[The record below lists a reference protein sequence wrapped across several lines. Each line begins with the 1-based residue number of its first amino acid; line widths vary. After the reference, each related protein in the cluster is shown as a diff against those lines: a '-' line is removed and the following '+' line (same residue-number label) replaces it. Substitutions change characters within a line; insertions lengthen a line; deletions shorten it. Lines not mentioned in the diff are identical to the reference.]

1 MTDFTKAQPTNLAE
15 QSSVDERAK
24 ALALKAAQDKRV
36 IRELLSTPIGRNW
49 TWHLLEQ
56 CHMLSTSFA
65 EEPTVM
71 AFREGERNIGLR
83 LWSQI
88 QQDAP
93 ELLLTMLAEK
103 GVANG

>member
-1 MTDFTKAQPTNLAE
+1 MTDLTRAQPTNLAD
-15 QSSVDERAK
+15 QASVDERQK
-24 ALALKAAQDKRV
+24 ALILRAAQDKRV
-36 IRELLSTPIGRNW
+36 IRELLSTGHGRSW
-49 TWHLLEQ
+49 MWHVLEQ

-83 LWSQI
+83 LWGQI
-88 QQDAP
+88 QTDAP
-93 ELLLTMLAEK
+93 DLLLTMLAEK